1 MNVSREFSRYA
12 DHYGEYNII
21 QNRVADR
28 LIAAIGDVPKVM
40 LDIGC
45 GNGAIARRID
55 WDFER
60 LVAVDFAPGMLELH
74 PKSERIE
81 CLHANFDDPELY
93 NLLRRYRF
101 ERIFSASALQWS
113 PNLERTLELIRS
125 LEAPVS
131 FAIFTAGTFETL
143 FKTAGLSPILKSA
156 EHLEALC
163 KRYLGAVKCEKVR
176 YELAFES
183 VREMFRY
190 IKRSGV
196 SGNRNVLSYWETRE
210 LMQQYPLEYL
220 EFEVLF
226 IQS

>member
-81 CLHANFDDPELY
+81 
-93 NLLRRYRF
+93 
-101 ERIFSASALQWS
+101 
-113 PNLERTLELIRS
+113 
-125 LEAPVS
+125 
-131 FAIFTAGTFETL
+131 
-143 FKTAGLSPILKSA
+143 
-156 EHLEALC
+156 
-163 KRYLGAVKCEKVR
+163 
-176 YELAFES
+176 
-183 VREMFRY
+183 
-190 IKRSGV
+190 
-196 SGNRNVLSYWETRE
+196 
-210 LMQQYPLEYL
+210 
-220 EFEVLF
+220 
-226 IQS
+226 